1 MEKGALGDEGPVS
14 RHRSVEQGVILRG
27 SQEWALMRRVKMGQF
42 STTGARAMRKA
53 SQRGL
58 SWAANKVLLL

>member
-1 MEKGALGDEGPVS
+1 MEKGVLGDEGPVS

-42 STTGARAMRKA
+42 STTGARAMYEKGITKRP
-53 SQRGL
+53 
-58 SWAANKVLLL
+58 VLGC